1 MSLSEKSINTV
12 GIDSKKKSGT
22 HLEKPSTGKGTIS
35 NKSSQQ
41 QQPMPRPILF
51 KSGSSA
57 SSIVSKQSNLPPL
70 NTTFDKTQKS
80 TQPISQPTPVGESS
94 PFTPSTQ
101 AHTSGDLHSES
112 STPMKSV
119 SSISFQVPTVNP
131 QKHRGSISARP
142 STTKLSLE
150 SPASGVPSSRQPSG
164 THPPA
169 TLVHEFPHQVKHT
182 DAGSSKT
189 TPTTVVP
196 LYSAI
201 GKESRE
207 HSVSSILS
215 DRHPSSHSSPR
226 NLSSPSGVTSP
237 VSFDLGPQSSQ
248 NSTVGG
254 DTLRNE
260 ILFQP
265 LSSENRVH
273 SPPMASKKKTTTT
286 PKTVVSTPTGPVVP
300 FTEYL
305 SKEDDDKI
313 HILIG
318 ATGSVATIKI
328 PMIIDKLFKLY
339 GVDKVSIQLVV
350 TQAAEHFLHGLKI
363 STEVKIWRENEEW
376 STPMTKPGDP
386 ILHVE
391 LRKWAD
397 IFLIAPLSANTLAK
411 IANGIADNLLTSI
424 IRVWNP
430 AIPIIMAPAM
440 NTLMYTHPI
449 TKKHFAVIKEDF
461 KFVEVLKPIEKVL
474 ICGDIGMGGMREWSE
489 IVDILYRKMKTLQ
502 AEKLRKANERIEE
515 EEEEEEEDEDEDE
528 DDDDEDE
535 DDDYDDDEDDDE
547 EDDVESTVVENKP
560 SRE

>member
-12 GIDSKKKSGT
+12 GIDSKMKSGT
-22 HLEKPSTGKGTIS
+22 PLQKPSTGKGAIS
-35 NKSSQQ
+35 NKSGQQ
-41 QQPMPRPILF
+41 QQSMPRPILF

-57 SSIVSKQSNLPPL
+57 SSIASRQSNLPPL

-80 TQPISQPTPVGESS
+80 TQPISQPTPLGDSV
-94 PFTPSTQ
+94 PYTPSTQ

-112 STPMKSV
+112 STPMKSA

-142 STTKLSLE
+142 STTKLSLLE
-150 SPASGVPSSRQPSG
+150 SPASGVPSTRQPSG

-169 TLVHEFPHQVKHT
+169 ALAHEFPHQVKHM
-182 DAGSSKT
+182 DAGLTKT
-189 TPTTVVP
+189 TPTTTVP
-196 LYSAI
+196 LHSAI

-215 DRHPSSHSSPR
+215 DRHASSHSSPR

-237 VSFDLGPQSSQ
+237 VPFDLGPQSSQ
-248 NSTVGG
+248 NSTVGS
-254 DTLRNE
+254 DNFQNE

-265 LSSENRVH
+265 LSSEVRVH
-273 SPPMASKKKTTTT
+273 SPPMPSRKKTTTT

-350 TQAAEHFLHGLKI
+350 TQAAEHFLRGLKI

-461 KFVEVLKPIEKVL
+461 KFIEVLKPIEKVL

-502 AEKLRKANERIEE
+502 AEKLRRANERIEE
-515 EEEEEEEDEDEDE
+515 EEEEDEEDEEEEDE
-528 DDDDEDE
+528 DDDDF
-535 DDDYDDDEDDDE
+535 DDDEDDDE
-547 EDDVESTVVENKP
+547 DDDVESTVVESKP
-560 SRE
+560 SRG